1 MTTYNSVKKLSI
13 YLQIIINYGTIIL
26 LKGRKNMQ
34 VICEGLD
41 LSDAVIKV
49 SKAIPNKTTNPIL
62 EGIKI
67 VAREDTL
74 TLSATDL
81 DLSIEKK
88 IKADVKIE
96 GEVVIP
102 GRFFSE
108 FIKKLSNEKIE
119 LELSDKNQLKI
130 KYIDSESFIQ
140 CFVSDE
146 YPSFNNVNGTNVFSI
161 TSENLKNLINKSIF
175 SVAVDDSRPILK
187 GALFEIGQNTVKAVA
202 LDGYRLALVTE
213 PILSSTING
222 GVIIPAR
229 SLSEISKL
237 LGDSDEK
244 TIKSIWLY
252 VTTRILEGDFLN
264 YKQIIANEFS
274 TEITINRTQLLDALD
289 RASLLSK
296 VGQNNLVKFDIKEN
310 TLLLTSN
317 SEIGNIKENISISIE
332 GKDIFIAFNARY
344 FMEAFRTI
352 TDDFVK
358 IKFNS
363 PSNPCVVVPATDS
376 SEYLYLIL
384 PVRII

>member
-1 MTTYNSVKKLSI
+1 M
-13 YLQIIINYGTIIL
+13 QI
-26 LKGRKNMQ
+26 
-34 VICEGLD
+34 VCEGLD

-67 VAREDTL
+67 VAKEDTL

-81 DLSIEKK
+81 DLSIEKR

-96 GEVVIP
+96 GEAVIP

-119 LELSDKNQLKI
+119 LELNDKNQLKI
-130 KYIDSESFIQ
+130 KYIDSESYIQ

-146 YPSFNNVNGTNVFSI
+146 YPSINSVNGTNVFSI
-161 TSENLKNLINKSIF
+161 TSNNLKNLINKSIF
-175 SVAVDDSRPILK
+175 SVAIDDSRPILK
-187 GALFEIGQNTVKAVA
+187 GTLFEIGQNFVKAVA

-229 SLSEISKL
+229 SLSEIAKL
-237 LGDSDEK
+237 LGDNDDVINVYVDK
-244 TIKSIWLY
+244 KYLMVDTGDTK
-252 VTTRILEGDFLN
+252 VTTRILEGEFLN
-264 YKQIIANEFS
+264 YKQIIATEFT
-274 TEITINRTQLLDALD
+274 TEITISRAQLLDALD

-310 TLLLTSN
+310 NLLLTSN
-317 SEIGNIKENISISIE
+317 SEIGNIKENINISID

-352 TDDFVK
+352 NDEFVK

-363 PSNPCVVVPATDS
+363 SSNPCIVVPATES
-376 SEYLYLIL
+376 NEYLYLIL